1 MQHRAGLIVALDT
14 ADAAEANAWARELA
28 PYAAAFKLGLEFF
41 AANGP
46 QAVARFGRK
55 VFLDLKFHDIPTTV
69 AKAVR
74 AVLPLRPKMLSLHAA
89 GGRAMIEAAR
99 LAVEAYG
106 EERPLLLAVTVLTS
120 LSPAGLAEIGIPDG
134 PEQQVL
140 RLARLALSAGAD
152 GLICSPQE
160 VALLRAEFGAGPVLV
175 VPGIRP
181 GGSQLMDQART
192 LSPVPPLPRA
202 RIFSSWAGRLRLPKT
217 RLRPQNIFLLKWLP
231 RDQGQNMRHQQRG
244 RV

>member
-1 MQHRAGLIVALDT
+1 MRHRAGLIVALDT

-41 AANGP
+41 SANGP

-152 GLICSPQE
+152 GLVCSPQE

-181 GGSQLMDQART
+181 GGSLLMDQART
-192 LSPVPPLPRA
+192 LSPRA
-202 RIFSSWAGRLRLPKT
+202 AAAAGADFLVVG
-217 RLRPQNIFLLKWLP
+217 RPITLAENPVAAAKHILAE
-231 RDQGQNMRHQQRG
+231 MAAA
-244 RV
+244 